1 MFPTRYKVPQILI
14 SSKSL
19 NINELITD
27 DKCVNKTY
35 NVPLGF
41 HDLTVRLI
49 NKGPE
54 DTIVDENGNIVE
66 DLYATIES
74 IQIDGLNFKNNID
87 AISRYKDNDNND
99 ISTFGWL
106 SFNQDY
112 SIIFLAP
119 AWYFVRNIA
128 ALPKIDIR
136 NWLEQSLNS

>member
-1 MFPTRYKVPQILI
+1 
-14 SSKSL
+14 L
-19 NINELITD
+19 NINKIISDNHYVLQLD
-27 DKCVNKTY
+27 

-41 HDLTVRLI
+41 HDVTVRLI

-74 IQIDGLNFKNNID
+74 IEIDGLNFKNNID
-87 AISRYKDNDNND
+87 TISRYKDNDNND

-112 SIIFLAP
+112 SLILLTP
-119 AWYFVRNIA
+119 GWYFLRNISY
-128 ALPKIDIR
+128 LPKSDVR

>member
-14 SSKSL
+14 SSKTL
-19 NINELITD
+19 NINQIISDNHYVLHLT
-27 DKCVNKTY
+27 

-41 HDLTVRLI
+41 HDLTIRLI

-54 DTIVDENGNIVE
+54 DTIVDDHGNIVE

-74 IQIDGLNFKNNID
+74 IEIDGLNLKNNID
-87 AISRYKDNDNND
+87 TISRYKDNDNND

-112 SIIFLAP
+112 SLILLTP
-119 AWYFVRNIA
+119 GWYFIRNISY
-128 ALPKIDIR
+128 LPKSNVR
-136 NWLEQSLNS
+136 EWLEQSLNN